1 MPRVTMT
8 LNGCEAQRVGM
19 HANTGCTPLHAP
31 EISNCGSV
39 NTAIFRSQHS
49 SKANA
54 RHGEPRHVRQLRVKR
69 HTTQNQYYYRRVSAY
84 DVRVFWAAI
93 YWVDFPILAVIVHL
107 ITIMM
112 LTPSRQLTKISACF
126 DCVV

>member
-8 LNGCEAQRVGM
+8 INGCEAQRVRM
-19 HANTGCTPLHAP
+19 HANAGCTPLHAP

-49 SKANA
+49 SKAYA
-54 RHGEPRHVRQLRVKR
+54 RHGEPRHKRQ
-69 HTTQNQYYYRRVSAY
+69 
-84 DVRVFWAAI
+84 DVRVFRAAM
-93 YWVDFPILAVIVHL
+93 YWVDVHGLAVIVHL

-112 LTPSRQLTKISACF
+112 MTPSRQLTKLSACF